1 MPKLTP
7 QQAAD
12 KHAQRLKGSVELM
25 RNGIDNVTVAP
36 GVQAAAKSDKMR
48 QNLIESID
56 SGKWARN
63 VAAVPLAEW
72 KDRMK
77 NIGIPRIPA
86 GIDAANT
93 KMVGFYTELFAHQE
107 GLQQQVAAMPDLT
120 LDDNIQRMISWVRG
134 MSNFDRGT

>member
-25 RNGIDNVTVAP
+25 RMGIDNVTVAP

-48 QNLIESID
+48 QNLIDAID
-56 SGKWARN
+56 SGKWAAR

-86 GIDAANT
+86 GIDAANA
-93 KMVGFYTELFAHQE
+93 KMVAFYADLFTHQDT
-107 GLQQQVAAMPDLT
+107 LQQQVSAMPDLT
-120 LDDNIQRMISWVRG
+120 LDDNIQRMITWVRG
-134 MSNFDRGT
+134 LSNFDRAT